1 MAVTEFSDDLHKR
14 VLAFQRDHGL
24 PQDGRLTTDDW
35 TKLAEVAAT
44 ATEPAADP
52 AVTAEPVAE
61 PAAVV
66 EPVAEPAAVAEPAVT
81 AEPVAAPVPATA
93 AKPAGLNPA
102 DFPVLHDIVTHC
114 QDEANAKAYLL
125 DTTGFDIDEIVGN
138 ISAVLE
144 EAGA

>member
-1 MAVTEFSDDLHKR
+1 MAATEFSDDLHKR

-61 PAAVV
+61 PVAVV
-66 EPVAEPAAVAEPAVT
+66 EPAAVAD
-81 AEPVAAPVPATA
+81 PVAAPVPAAA
-93 AKPAGLNPA
+93 AKPVGLNPA